1 MREFF
6 AEPLVSGRG
15 EACSSRFAE
24 RESFLIFARHFG
36 FCLLLGRAKIFG
48 HRSQNNSLG
57 CFVHCVRLPFKT
69 LRKITKGALTYAFF
83 VILVDP
89 RGVEPLSENLLIR
102 PSPSAVRYLNFPSQ
116 AVNGQT
122 SRLGSHFLR
131 GRLNGERPTHVHR

>member
-1 MREFF
+1 MKIDKAKFDRLLYLKALNYTEL
-6 AEPLVSGRG
+6 AELAGVQVMTISKMANGKTTP
-15 EACSSRFAE
+15 
-24 RESFLIFARHFG
+24 
-36 FCLLLGRAKIFG
+36 RAA
-48 HRSQNNSLG
+48 
-57 CFVHCVRLPFKT
+57 T